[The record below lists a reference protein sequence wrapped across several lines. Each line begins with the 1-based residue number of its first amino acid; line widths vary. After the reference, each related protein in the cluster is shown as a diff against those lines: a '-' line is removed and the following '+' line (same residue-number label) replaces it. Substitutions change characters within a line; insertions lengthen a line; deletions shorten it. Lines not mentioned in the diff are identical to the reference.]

1 MDKTR
6 FEADGPQQIWE
17 IIRQKSAE
25 FWNIISSIDSGIF
38 CSERDFDL
46 KVLAPSLQKV
56 IKAYDIKY
64 DPESPIPSDNGLAD
78 DVYEAAFDLYL
89 EVGTYVSDARRRIK
103 FDEEY
108 GKKF

>member
-6 FEADGPQQIWE
+6 LEADGPQQIWE

-38 CSERDFDL
+38 CSERDFNL

-56 IKAYDIKY
+56 IKAYDIMLLAVRRQQQ
-64 DPESPIPSDNGLAD
+64 PSLQRIGRNLGLENQTGSSLAH
-78 DVYEAAFDLYL
+78 YQ
-89 EVGTYVSDARRRIK
+89 S
-103 FDEEY
+103 
-108 GKKF
+108 